1 MTLQC
6 GPVAPFIINMNAL
19 LVAGMFSEL
28 SYMSNEEKEAALAL
42 ESELLADAKA
52 GVDLRI
58 RVIGALI
65 SE

>member
-1 MTLQC
+1 
-6 GPVAPFIINMNAL
+6 MNAL

-28 SYMSNEEKEAALAL
+28 SYMSNEEKEAALAI
-42 ESELLADAKA
+42 ESELLADAAA

-58 RVIGALI
+58 RVISALI